1 MTSVDVEEARPAVA
15 GVVLETRAL
24 TKRYGAADDPA
35 SVVAVDRLDLR
46 VRRGE
51 VFGLLG
57 PNGAGKTTTI
67 LMLLGLTEPTSGT
80 ARVDGIDPT
89 RHPLRVK
96 SQVGYV
102 PDNVGFYDDL
112 SARANLRYTA
122 QLNRLPAKVADQ
134 RIDELLGDVGLAD
147 VADRK
152 VGGYSRG
159 MRQRLGVADALVKNP
174 KLLVLDEPTVNID
187 PEGVRELLL
196 LVERLRTE
204 QGVTVL
210 LSSHLLHQVEQV
222 CDRIGI
228 FVEGRLVACG
238 TIDQLASTLADRWV
252 FTVGV
257 SAVEDA
263 ASMLSRIPGVKG
275 VRRSEGRWVLTADRD
290 IRGQVVRGIL
300 EAGGEL
306 THLSRDVADLDAIYQ
321 RYFREVRRDGDGNG

>member
-1 MTSVDVEEARPAVA
+1 VGDAVVEAD
-15 GVVLETRAL
+15 GLS
-24 TKRYGAADDPA
+24 KHYGAT
-35 SVVAVDRLDLR
+35 VAVDQLDLR
-46 VRRGE
+46 IDRGE

-80 ARVDGIDPT
+80 ATVDGLSPARDA
-89 RHPLRVK
+89 LRVK
-96 SQVGYV
+96 ARVGYL
-102 PDNVGFYDDL
+102 PDDVGFYDDL
-112 SARANLRYTA
+112 TARENLRFTA
-122 QLNRLPAKVADQ
+122 ALNRIPRREAEARVDGLIA
-134 RIDELLGDVGLAD
+134 DVGLAD
-147 VADRK
+147 VGDHR
-152 VGGYSRG
+152 VGSYSRG
-159 MRQRLGVADALVKNP
+159 MRQRLGLADALVKQP
-174 KLLVLDEPTVNID
+174 SVLILDEPTVNID

-290 IRGQVVRGIL
+290 IRSQVVRGIL

>member
-1 MTSVDVEEARPAVA
+1 VGDAVVEAD
-15 GVVLETRAL
+15 GLS
-24 TKRYGAADDPA
+24 KHYGAT
-35 SVVAVDRLDLR
+35 VAVDQLDLR
-46 VRRGE
+46 IDRGE

-80 ARVDGIDPT
+80 ATVDGLSPARDA
-89 RHPLRVK
+89 LRVK
-96 SQVGYV
+96 ARVGYL
-102 PDNVGFYDDL
+102 PDDVGFYDDL
-112 SARANLRYTA
+112 TARENLRFTA
-122 QLNRLPAKVADQ
+122 ALNRIPRREAEARVDGLIA
-134 RIDELLGDVGLAD
+134 DVGLAD
-147 VADRK
+147 VGDHR
-152 VGGYSRG
+152 VGSYSRG
-159 MRQRLGVADALVKNP
+159 MRQRLGLADALVKQP
-174 KLLVLDEPTVNID
+174 SVLILDEPTVNID

>member
-1 MTSVDVEEARPAVA
+1 MGDAVVEAD
-15 GVVLETRAL
+15 GLS
-24 TKRYGAADDPA
+24 KHYGAT
-35 SVVAVDRLDLR
+35 VAVDHLDLR
-46 VRRGE
+46 IDRGE

-80 ARVDGIDPT
+80 ATVDGLSPARDA
-89 RHPLRVK
+89 LRVK
-96 SQVGYV
+96 SRVGYL
-102 PDNVGFYDDL
+102 PDDVGFYDDL
-112 SARANLRYTA
+112 TARENLRFTA
-122 QLNRLPAKVADQ
+122 ALNRIPRREAEARVDGLVAV
-134 RIDELLGDVGLAD
+134 VGLAD
-147 VADRK
+147 VADHR
-152 VGGYSRG
+152 VGSYSRG
-159 MRQRLGVADALVKNP
+159 MRQRLGLADALVKQP
-174 KLLVLDEPTVNID
+174 SVLILDEPTVNID

-228 FVEGRLVACG
+228 FVEGHLAACG

-257 SAVEDA
+257 SGVEDA
-263 ASMLSRIPGVKG
+263 ASMLSRIPGAKG

-290 IRGQVVRGIL
+290 IRGQVVQGVL

-321 RYFREVRRDGDGNG
+321 RYFRGVRRDGDGHG

>member
-1 MTSVDVEEARPAVA
+1 MGDAVVEAD
-15 GVVLETRAL
+15 GLS
-24 TKRYGAADDPA
+24 KHYGAT
-35 SVVAVDRLDLR
+35 VAVDQLDLR
-46 VRRGE
+46 IDRGE

-80 ARVDGIDPT
+80 ATVDGLSPARDA
-89 RHPLRVK
+89 LRVK
-96 SQVGYV
+96 ARVGYL
-102 PDNVGFYDDL
+102 PDDVGFYDDL
-112 SARANLRYTA
+112 TARENLRFTA
-122 QLNRLPAKVADQ
+122 ALNRIPRREAEARVDGLIA
-134 RIDELLGDVGLAD
+134 DVGLAD
-147 VADRK
+147 VGDHR
-152 VGGYSRG
+152 VGSYSRG
-159 MRQRLGVADALVKNP
+159 MRQRLGLADALVKQP
-174 KLLVLDEPTVNID
+174 SVLILDEPTVNID

-290 IRGQVVRGIL
+290 IRSQVVRGIL